1 MFFDALILAISSSID
16 SLGIG
21 ITYGLKRTKLSKIDK
36 LILFIVSIITTTI
49 SGIIGCIL
57 TNVLSINICEFS
69 GSAILICMGIFI
81 IIQTND
87 KELSFD
93 LDNSNDINYKE
104 ALLLGLA
111 LSLDS
116 LCIGIGGST
125 IGINIYI
132 FSILAA
138 ILQYIFLS
146 LGNYLGIHMIHFKFI
161 PQNIWT
167 KISGILLI
175 LIGLLKFWFFII

>member
-1 MFFDALILAISSSID
+1 MFFNAFILAISSSID

-21 ITYGLKRTKLSKIDK
+21 ITYGLKRTTLSKIDK
-36 LILFIVSIITTTI
+36 LILFVISILTTTV
-49 SGIIGCIL
+49 SGIIGNIL
-57 TNVLSINICEFS
+57 KNTLSVNVCEFI
-69 GSAILICMGIFI
+69 GSAILICMGLFI

-93 LDNSNDINYKE
+93 LDKSNDINYKE

-116 LCIGIGGST
+116 LCIGIGAST
-125 IGINIYI
+125 IGINIYL

-138 ILQYIFLS
+138 ILQYVFLS
-146 LGNYLGIHMIHFKFI
+146 LGNYLGIHLINFKLV
-161 PQNIWT
+161 PQSVWT
-167 KISGILLI
+167 KISGVLLI
-175 LIGLLKFWFFII
+175 LIGLLKF

>member
-1 MFFDALILAISSSID
+1 MLFNTLMLALSTSID

-21 ITYGLKRTKLSKIDK
+21 ITYGFRHIKLLRKSKI
-36 LILFIVSIITTTI
+36 ILFFVSIAITFI
-49 SGIIGCIL
+49 SGIIG
-57 TNVLSINICEFS
+57 TVLKNTLSTDVCEFI
-69 GSAILICMGIFI
+69 GSALLLCMGIFI

-87 KELSFD
+87 KEVSFD
-93 LDNSNDINYKE
+93 FDNSNDISPKE
-104 ALLLGLA
+104 AFLLGLA

-125 IGINIYI
+125 IGINIYL
-132 FSILAA
+132 FSVFVV

-146 LGNYLGIHMIHFKFI
+146 IGNYCGIHLNKFNKI
-161 PQNIWT
+161 PQSFWN

-175 LIGLLKFWFFII
+175 LIGLIKF

>member
-1 MFFDALILAISSSID
+1 
-16 SLGIG
+16 
-21 ITYGLKRTKLSKIDK
+21 
-36 LILFIVSIITTTI
+36 
-49 SGIIGCIL
+49 
-57 TNVLSINICEFS
+57 
-69 GSAILICMGIFI
+69 MGIFI

-175 LIGLLKFWFFII
+175 LIGLLKF

>member
-1 MFFDALILAISSSID
+1 MFLNTFLLAISSSID

-21 ITYGLKRTKLSKIDK
+21 ITYGLRHTKLIKKSKI
-36 LILFIVSIITTTI
+36 ILFLISIFITLI
-49 SGIIGCIL
+49 SGIIGNIL
-57 TNVLSINICEFS
+57 KRTLSTNVCEFIA
-69 GSAILICMGIFI
+69 SALLLCMGIFI

-87 KELSFD
+87 QEISFD
-93 LDNSNDINYKE
+93 FDNSNDISPKE
-104 ALLLGLA
+104 AILLGIA

-125 IGINIYI
+125 IGINIYL
-132 FSILAA
+132 FSIFVA

-146 LGNYLGIHMIHFKFI
+146 IGNYCGIHLNNFKKI
-161 PQNIWT
+161 PQSFWN

-175 LIGLLKFWFFII
+175 LIGLIKF